1 MFPRIYFLILKHQFY
16 IVQINRMDLD
26 LKVKKEGKKRLA
38 IFVISVL
45 IIAIILM
52 NIVNYIVS

>member
-1 MFPRIYFLILKHQFY
+1 
-16 IVQINRMDLD
+16 MDLD

-45 IIAIILM
+45 IIAIVLM
-52 NIVNYIVS
+52 NIVNYVVS

>member
-1 MFPRIYFLILKHQFY
+1 
-16 IVQINRMDLD
+16 MDLD

-38 IFVISVL
+38 IFAISVL
-45 IIAIILM
+45 IIAIVLM